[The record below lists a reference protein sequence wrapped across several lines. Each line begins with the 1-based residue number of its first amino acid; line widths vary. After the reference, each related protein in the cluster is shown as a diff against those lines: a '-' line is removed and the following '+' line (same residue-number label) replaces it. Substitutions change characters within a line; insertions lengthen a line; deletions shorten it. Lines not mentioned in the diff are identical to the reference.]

1 MIVLSRRDKAP
12 VYVDALSVVS
22 ICPAGTSSQW
32 HGICCYV
39 KTIDGVEHEC
49 SEAADVVSR
58 RVDEYIISRESS
70 TATPLQIF
78 AAIAVGVE
86 AGYHRWVMQAL
97 EATMSGSTV
106 PEPFRDVAASS

>member
-1 MIVLSRRDKAP
+1 MIVLNRRDKAP
-12 VYVDALSVVS
+12 VYVDALSIVS
-22 ICPAGTSSQW
+22 IRTAGTSSQW

-49 SEAADVVSR
+49 SEAADVVVER
-58 RVDEYIISRESS
+58 IDEYISSRESS
-70 TATPLQIF
+70 VAPLQIF